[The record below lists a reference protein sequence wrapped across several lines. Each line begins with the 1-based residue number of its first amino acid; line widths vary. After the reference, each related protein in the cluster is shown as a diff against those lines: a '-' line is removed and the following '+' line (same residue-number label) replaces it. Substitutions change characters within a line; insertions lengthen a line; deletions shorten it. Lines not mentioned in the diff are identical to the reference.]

1 MVFLLRTPAQCRLVN
16 KSNRI
21 TQEEEWEIAKAFAE
35 AHPAYCQVFS
45 SGQFK
50 TVFTSEY
57 RLSALNLEDP
67 RIAEGL
73 EISLKVMQKM
83 NKYAVAR
90 NIRLLVVLIPTKETV
105 FRNLWQS
112 PSRSYSNLTENEERF
127 WRATK
132 DFLEQNGIEYLD
144 SWSVLQEQLAAGIQ
158 PYQVSDDGHPNKHGH
173 RAIAKLVAAY
183 LELPRTSKA
192 QAEQSLAGDR
202 Q

>member
-1 MVFLLRTPAQCRLVN
+1 MCRDIAWWEVNEVQIPGNKIEPQWPFLDT
-16 KSNRI
+16 
-21 TQEEEWEIAKAFAE
+21 
-35 AHPAYCQVFS
+35 
-45 SGQFK
+45 
-50 TVFTSEY
+50 
-57 RLSALNLEDP
+57 LNLEDP

-158 PYQVSDDGHPNKHGH
+158 PY
-173 RAIAKLVAAY
+173 
-183 LELPRTSKA
+183 
-192 QAEQSLAGDR
+192 
-202 Q
+202 